1 MSIAKKIRYAVAG
14 LGHIAQ
20 VAVLPAFE
28 HASEKCELT
37 TLISSDPEK
46 LLELSKRYK
55 VANCYS
61 YDDFDRALAS
71 GNFDALYIAL
81 PNDMHKDFAVRA
93 AKAGVHVL
101 CEKPMSI
108 DETDCI
114 EILQATEFNNV
125 KFMVAYRLHFER
137 TNMLAVE
144 AIKAGKIG
152 KPRIFNSSFTMQVR
166 EGNIR
171 TQREHGG
178 GPLYDIGIYCINAAR
193 YLFQQEPLEVTALAA
208 QSSDPRFSEVEEA
221 VGAILKFPDE
231 CLATFI
237 CSFGSADVSRYEVIG
252 TEGRVVL
259 EPAYDYVEELEFKLI
274 RDKHEER
281 HKTPKRDQFA
291 PELIYFAE
299 CILENK
305 DPRPSG
311 YEGLAD
317 LRVIEALH
325 QSARTGRMVKIEK
338 FEPDASL
345 PDKKLVKEKP
355 AVRKPPLINV
365 KSGSQ

>member
-1 MSIAKKIRYAVAG
+1 MPLAKKIRYAVAG

-20 VAVLPAFE
+20 VAVLPAFK
-28 HASEKCELT
+28 HASEKCEIT

-46 LLELSKRYK
+46 LQELSKRYN
-55 VANCYS
+55 VPNCYS
-61 YDDFDRALAS
+61 YEELDLALAS

-81 PNDMHKDFAVRA
+81 PNDMHKDFAMRA
-93 AKAGVHVL
+93 AAAGIHVL
-101 CEKPMSI
+101 CEKPMAM
-108 DETDCI
+108 DEADCI
-114 EILQATEFNNV
+114 EMLQCAEFNNI
-125 KFMVAYRLHFER
+125 KMMVAYRLHFEK
-137 TNMLAVE
+137 TNMRAVE

-193 YLFQQEPLEVTALAA
+193 YLFQQEPLEAMAISA
-208 QSSDPRFSEVEEA
+208 QSSDPRFSEIEEA
-221 VGAILKFPDE
+221 VGAVLKFPDE
-231 CLATFI
+231 CLATFV

-259 EPAYDYVEELEFKLI
+259 EPAYDYVEELEYKLVH
-274 RDKHEER
+274 DKREER
-281 HKTPKRDQFA
+281 HKTPRRDQFA
-291 PELIYFAE
+291 PELLHFAE
-299 CILENK
+299 CILEHK
-305 DPRPSG
+305 EPRPSG

-325 QSARTGRMVKIEK
+325 QSARTGRAVRIET

-345 PDKKLVKEKP
+345 PDQKLVKEKP
-355 AVRKPPLINV
+355 AVKKTPLINAEP
-365 KSGSQ
+365 GSR